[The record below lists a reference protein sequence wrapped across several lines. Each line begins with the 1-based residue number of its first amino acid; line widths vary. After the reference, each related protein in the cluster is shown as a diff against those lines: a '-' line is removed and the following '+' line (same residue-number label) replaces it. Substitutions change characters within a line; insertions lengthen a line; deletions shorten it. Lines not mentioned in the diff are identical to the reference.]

1 MIERTFAMIK
11 PDAVKAKQIGKI
23 IDIIEQHGF
32 TIVRMQ
38 KTQLSKKQA
47 ETFYAVHKE
56 RPFFKELVDFIV
68 SGPVIIMALEKNNA
82 IIDWR
87 NLMGATDP
95 IKAAP
100 GTVRK
105 LYGTSI
111 GTNVVH
117 GSDSQDNAKLELDLF
132 FPDLG
137 K

>member
-11 PDAVKAKQIGKI
+11 PDAIKAKQIGKI
-23 IDIIEQHGF
+23 IDMIEQHGF
-32 TIVRMQ
+32 EILRMQ

-47 ETFYAVHKE
+47 ETFYAIHKE
-56 RPFFKELVDFIV
+56 RPFFKELVEFIV
-68 SGPVIIMALEKNNA
+68 SGPVIIMTLEKNNA
-82 IIDWR
+82 IADWR

-95 IKAAP
+95 VKAAP
-100 GTVRK
+100 GTIRK

-117 GSDSQDNAKLELDLF
+117 GSDAPETATIELGLF